1 MGKTV
6 FSTEPTGRIY
16 KTSQGHRALPILK
29 YMSVHRN
36 DDLRGEQI
44 GEGKSPC
51 RAASV
56 LTSELFSWPL
66 MNSL

>member
-6 FSTEPTGRIY
+6 FSTELTGRIY

-36 DDLRGEQI
+36 DDLRGEQM

-51 RAASV
+51 RAARV
-56 LTSELFSWPL
+56 F
-66 MNSL
+66 